1 MNVSTLCSDSP
12 SEWRKVSRWQDL
24 QLGEEGE
31 DETEEKSR
39 GEGTHLVFPSA
50 SSADLLVRYNAVGLQ
65 WSRVSTEQASSWPVM
80 FTEDSP
86 IDVVKAITW
95 DEAVPTGRTGETL
108 KVVNTAL
115 STHHH
120 LTGRYRLSTST
131 AGSTVSKQSDVV
143 VLAEDHATLAVAG
156 AAVLAQLSVAAGALE
171 APCVPVP
178 LHGEEQEAV

>member
-1 MNVSTLCSDSP
+1 MSTFWSDSP
-12 SEWRKVSRWQDL
+12 SEWRKVSQWQDL

-31 DETEEKSR
+31 DETGKKWGR
-39 GEGTHLVFPSA
+39 RHTFGFPSA
-50 SSADLLVRYNAVGLQ
+50 SSADLLVRHNAVGLQ
-65 WSRVSTEQASSWPVM
+65 WSRMSTEQASPWPVM

-86 IDVVKAITW
+86 IDVVEAITW

-131 AGSTVSKQSDVV
+131 AGPTVSKQSDVV
-143 VLAEDHATLAVAG
+143 VLAEDHATFAVAG
-156 AAVLAQLSVAAGALE
+156 AAVLAQLSMAAGALE
-171 APCVPVP
+171 ASCVPVP
-178 LHGEEQEAV
+178 LHGEKQEAV